1 MGGRALSPQIA
12 AGKWL
17 HYDEREETVHIDS
30 TRQGMNGARMD
41 ASEGRKRPEL

>member
-17 HYDEREETVHIDS
+17 HYDEREETVHIDY
-30 TRQGMNGARMD
+30 QGMNGARMD